1 MKYYR
6 LILLFFYTYWFSVLA
21 KVLPYLL
28 NKPKKK
34 KYSVLYL
41 AAFFPENAGYHWRV
55 HKWREE
61 LEKKGNKVNVL
72 FALNE
77 TEFKTLLAQNHYK
90 FLITF
95 LRRRFW
101 QVIHARNYETVIV
114 RREILLFN
122 DYGNLFLEKLL
133 HKFHPKAI
141 LDFDDDIAA
150 AKEQPK
156 IITNWYGKLM
166 KENGNKFNETLRLY
180 SYFMVAS
187 NYLKKKVLSENKNID
202 SNNICV
208 IPTCVDYNI
217 HKPKEYS
224 NNQNNITFG
233 WIGGDYNYHLLDP
246 IWPILNELSQ
256 QFTFSFIVIGGSPI
270 TVETKFPLH
279 FIKWSIDTEVESL
292 KKIDIGIMPLTNDLE
307 SKGKGGFKL
316 LQYMGLGIVS
326 IASPITINLDIIEN
340 ENNALFAQTNQEW
353 EEKFK
358 LILSNQISLDTIS
371 ANARRR
377 IESKF
382 TFQSNHKK
390 YLEFINYVRNSGNLV

>member
-6 LILLFFYTYWFSVLA
+6 LILLFFYTYWFTVLA
-21 KVLPYLL
+21 IVLPYLL

-41 AAFFPENAGYHWRV
+41 AAFYPENAGYHWRV

-61 LEKKGNKVNVL
+61 LERKGNKVNVL

-90 FLITF
+90 FLTLF
-95 LRRRFW
+95 MRRRFW
-101 QVIHARNYETVIV
+101 QVVHSRNYETVII
-114 RREILLFN
+114 RRELLLFN

-133 HKFHPKAI
+133 HKIHPKAI
-141 LDFDDDIAA
+141 LDIDDDLAA

-180 SYFMVAS
+180 SYFIVAS
-187 NYLKKKVLSENKNID
+187 NYLKKKVLAENKKID
-202 SNNICV
+202 SNYICV

-217 HKPKEYS
+217 QKPKEYS
-224 NNQNNITFG
+224 KHQKNITFG
-233 WIGGDYNYHLLDP
+233 WIGGDHNYHQLDP
-246 IWPILNELSQ
+246 IWTILNKLSN
-256 QFTFSFIVIGGSPI
+256 QFSFSFIVIGGRPI
-270 TVETKFPLH
+270 SIETNFPVY
-279 FIKWSIDTEVESL
+279 FIQWSLQTEVENL
-292 KKIDIGIMPLTNDLE
+292 KKIDVGLMPLTDDIE

-316 LQYMGLGIVS
+316 IQYMGLGIVS
-326 IASPITINLDIIEN
+326 IASPITVNLDIIEN
-340 ENNALFAQTNQEW
+340 ENNALFAKTNQEW

-358 LILSNQISLDTIS
+358 SILSNQISLDKIS

-382 TFQSNHKK
+382 TFQSNNKK